1 MLCWGQSPTDEGTAR
16 LSTKT
21 PLFAQLRTRQ
31 IQNTRLWDHEGDTC
45 TQTHTHTYTHTQ
57 LFTCSLMEQAEF
69 GEDRSSISDPLDP
82 EDVTLIWSAGSF
94 LDPSLTVSRLKTEN
108 KTWANHIILKNLFS
122 CYCVLT
128 LYTTNYFFFFY
139 VLRDQPLLYV
149 LLNTL
154 YPLRI
159 ECLRAAVF
167 CVWLCVI
174 SKMSMCFACL
184 NIQMRPQQTQ
194 ILTTRVSLWACGGSR
209 ALANTSPP
217 AAPAASTVRSWNK
230 EKKKQLKWALKS
242 SVIHFRVLRKTFLS

>member
-45 TQTHTHTYTHTQ
+45 TQTHTYIHTHTQ

-128 LYTTNYFFFFY
+128 LYTTNYFFF
-139 VLRDQPLLYV
+139 
-149 LLNTL
+149 
-154 YPLRI
+154 
-159 ECLRAAVF
+159 
-167 CVWLCVI
+167 LCV
-174 SKMSMCFACL
+174 K
-184 NIQMRPQQTQ
+184 
-194 ILTTRVSLWACGGSR
+194 GS
-209 ALANTSPP
+209 TI
-217 AAPAASTVRSWNK
+217 TVR
-230 EKKKQLKWALKS
+230 
-242 SVIHFRVLRKTFLS
+242 TP